1 MERGKMS
8 SLRDFLELLK
18 KDGTL
23 ETVKKP
29 VDTCL
34 EAARILNASD
44 GKTLLFENVK
54 GSDYKVVGGVCGS
67 RRNFAKA
74 FGIEEG
80 ANLLEY
86 IAGAIDDPK
95 EPAKATKGACQEV
108 VEKTV
113 DLEKIPILTHT
124 SKERPYITSGVYVS
138 SDKEYGLN
146 LSYHRTARL
155 DKNKMVARI
164 CQRDLYKYLERAG
177 GEMPIAICIG
187 LHPAILLAAAVSV
200 PTGTSELSIAN
211 RLDPFKVVKCKT
223 NDLVVPADAEI
234 VLEGRIT
241 RERTEE
247 GPFIDIT
254 GTYDIVRKEPVIVID
269 CITHRKDPIYH
280 GLVSSGSEHK
290 YLMGM
295 PREPVIYREVNKVCK
310 CTDVVLTEGGCR
322 WFDGVVKIEKR
333 NPEDGKKAIDAAF
346 KGHASMKNV
355 VVVDEDINMQDIKEV
370 EWAIATRSQAAKDMV
385 IKREKGSS
393 LDASAENDRT
403 TSKVGIDATIPWGR
417 PKEKFLKGKIGE

>member
-1 MERGKMS
+1 MS
-8 SLRDFLELLK
+8 SLRDFLDLLK
-18 KDGTL
+18 KDGSL
-23 ETVKKP
+23 ETVKRP
-29 VDTCL
+29 VDTYL
-34 EAARILNASD
+34 EAARILNAND
-44 GKTLLFENVK
+44 GKTMLFKKVK
-54 GSDYKVVGGVCGS
+54 GSDYRIVGGVCGS
-67 RRNFAKA
+67 RGNFAKA

-95 EPAKATKGACQEV
+95 EPAKAAKGACQEV

-113 DLEKIPILTHT
+113 DLEKIPILTHS

-138 SDKEYGLN
+138 GDRDYGLN
-146 LSYHRTARL
+146 MSYHRTARL
-155 DKNKMVARI
+155 GKTSMVARI

-177 GEMPIAICIG
+177 GEMPVAICIG

-200 PTGTSELSIAN
+200 PTGTSELAIAN
-211 RLDPFKVVKCKT
+211 RMDAFKVVKCKT
-223 NDLVVPADAEI
+223 NDLVVPAEAEI

-254 GTYDIVRKEPVIVID
+254 GTFDVVRKEPVIEID

-295 PREPVIYREVNKVCK
+295 PREPVIYREVNKVCR

-322 WFDGVVKIEKR
+322 WFDGVVKIDKK

-355 VVVDEDINMQDIKEV
+355 VVVDEDINIQDINEV
-370 EWAIATRSQAAKDMV
+370 EWAIATRSQAAKDYIV
-385 IKREKGSS
+385 KREKGSS
-393 LDASAENDRT
+393 LDASAEDDRT
-403 TSKVGIDATIPWGR
+403 TSKVGIDATIPWGK
-417 PKEKFLKGKIGE
+417 PKDKFLKGKIGE

>member
-1 MERGKMS
+1 MS
-8 SLRDFLELLK
+8 SMRDFLGLLK
-18 KDGTL
+18 KDGEL

-29 VDTCL
+29 VDTYL
-34 EAARILNASD
+34 EAACILNAND
-44 GKTLLFENVK
+44 GKTMLFEKVK
-54 GSDYKVVGGVCGS
+54 GSDYKLVGGVCGS
-67 RRNFAKA
+67 RGNFAKA

-95 EPAKATKGACQEV
+95 EPAHASKGACQEV
-108 VEKTV
+108 VENDA
-113 DLEKIPILTHT
+113 DLEKLPILTHA
-124 SKERPYITSGVYVS
+124 SRERPYITSGVYVS

-155 DKNKMVARI
+155 GKNKMVARI

-187 LHPAILLAAAVSV
+187 LHPSILLAAAISV

-211 RLDPFKVVKCKT
+211 RLNPFKVVKCKT
-223 NDLVVPADAEI
+223 NDLVVPAEAEI

-241 RERTEE
+241 RERINE

-254 GTYDIVRKEPVIVID
+254 GTFDVVRKEPVIEID
-269 CITHRKDPIYH
+269 CITHRKDPVYH

-290 YLMGM
+290 FLMGM

-310 CTDVVLTEGGCR
+310 CSDVVLTEGGCR
-322 WFDGVVKIEKR
+322 WFDGVVKIEKK

-355 VVVDEDINMQDIKEV
+355 VVVDEDINIQDINEV
-370 EWAIATRSQAAKDMV
+370 EWAIATRSQAAKDMIV
-385 IKREKGSS
+385 KREKGSS
-393 LDASAENDRT
+393 LDASAEDDRT
-403 TSKVGIDATIPWGR
+403 TSKVGIDATIPWGK